1 MLQTGIV
8 TNWIDFT
15 REDEKTR
22 DMTDPIRVL
31 LADDHEAMRRAIRAL
46 LELEPMIRIVG
57 EASNYGELLKR
68 LRQRKADVIVMDVH
82 MPDAAEID
90 AHSVKRQLGGSCLIA
105 VSFARDEETRL
116 LAQSLGAF
124 RLLDK
129 IDLGQTLVGAI
140 EDCTRQTAG
149 V

>member
-1 MLQTGIV
+1 
-8 TNWIDFT
+8 
-15 REDEKTR
+15 
-22 DMTDPIRVL
+22 MTDLIRVL
-31 LADDHEAMRRAIRAL
+31 LADDHEPMRRAIRGL

-57 EASNYGELLKR
+57 EASDYGELLKK
-68 LRQRKADVIVMDVH
+68 LRDRKADVIVMDVH
-82 MPDAAEID
+82 MPDLAQID
-90 AHSVKRQLGGSCLIA
+90 ALSVKRQLGGSCLIA
-105 VSFARDEETRL
+105 ISFAKDEETRG
-116 LAQSLGAF
+116 LAESLGAF